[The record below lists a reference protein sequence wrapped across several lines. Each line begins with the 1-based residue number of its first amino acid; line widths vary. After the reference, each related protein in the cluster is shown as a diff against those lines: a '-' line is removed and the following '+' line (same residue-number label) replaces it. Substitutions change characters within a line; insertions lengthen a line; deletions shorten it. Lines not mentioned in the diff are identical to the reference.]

1 MNRDATMPPRVGF
14 WAVLL
19 LGLFAWA
26 PALYPGYWQGW
37 EGFAPVYQSVTPTA
51 LATVATAPDFWRGTG
66 SGAYLIAQPF
76 LRLGADPTFA
86 VRITFILAFVLGG
99 SGVYAWLADRVGDRG
114 AGLAGLAYM
123 LLPIFLGAVYVRGSV
138 SDAMMLG
145 LTPLALAGLASYADR
160 RSLVGAAIAI
170 LSVLWMWRIQ
180 AGLALAITIML
191 ILYALIVERNALAA
205 LIAAV
210 SAAAGLA
217 ALIPLWGT
225 SSPPPTPFAA
235 NFAQLYTLVDL
246 GAGALWSNGGVL
258 ERYPFQI
265 GLVALIAGVLAVWA
279 VTTRAADIPVLL
291 RRLLWFSVSGV
302 AVAVLLSLSASDPLW
317 RLTRGDSL
325 LTYPWQTLLVIAP
338 LIVAPLA
345 LLPVL
350 FEEMAEAAYWLALM
364 ALVVLASLG
373 ATTPDY
379 TQARPAARPVALF
392 GDNQILV
399 LSAHLT
405 EDAAS
410 SLARLEVTWQPLRP
424 LDVDY
429 NVFFQALT
437 IGDEDEQVVA
447 QLDVPPLG
455 EAQPATSWRPGQVL
469 TAAYT
474 LDLSAAP
481 QNQPLT
487 YYFGYYDWRDGA
499 RLPLA
504 EDDDKLVFYG
514 K

>member
-1 MNRDATMPPRVGF
+1 MPTRVGF

-51 LATVATAPDFWRGTG
+51 LATVAAAPDLWRGTG
-66 SGAYLIAQPF
+66 SGAFLIAQPF
-76 LRLGADPTFA
+76 LRLGVEPTLA
-86 VRITFILAFVLGG
+86 IRITFILAFILGG

-123 LLPIFLGAVYVRGSV
+123 LLPIFLGTVYVRGSV

-145 LTPLALAGLASYADR
+145 LTPLALAGLASYAER

-191 ILYALIVERNALAA
+191 VLYALIVERNVLAA
-205 LIAAV
+205 LIAAI

-225 SSPPPTPFAA
+225 SSPSPTPFAA
-235 NFAQLYTLVDL
+235 NFVQLYTLVDL

-265 GLVALIAGVLAVWA
+265 GLAALIAGVFAVWG
-279 VTTRAADIPVLL
+279 VTTRTADTPPLL
-291 RRLLWFSVSGV
+291 RRLLWLSVGGA
-302 AVAVLLSLSASDPLW
+302 AVAALLSLSASEPLW

-325 LTYPWQTLLVIAP
+325 LTYPWQMLLAIAP
-338 LIVAPLA
+338 LLVTPLA
-345 LLPVL
+345 LLPAL
-350 FEEMAEAAYWLALM
+350 FEEMAEAGYWIALM
-364 ALVVLASLG
+364 ALIVLASLG
-373 ATTPDY
+373 ATMPDY
-379 TQARPAARPVALF
+379 TQVRPAVRPVALF
-392 GDNQILV
+392 GDNQILIV
-399 LSAHLT
+399 SAHLT

-410 SLARLEVTWQPLRP
+410 SSARLEVTWQPLRP

-429 NVFFQALT
+429 NVFFQALV
-437 IGDEDEQVVA
+437 INDEAEQVVA
-447 QLDVPPLG
+447 QLDAQPLG

-481 QNQPLT
+481 QGRQPLL

-504 EDDDKLVFYG
+504 DNDDKLVFYG